1 MEVVDLTEHLPISP
15 QHLKQIQEATNK
27 DPTLQT
33 LKHHILSDWTSD
45 KAQVPLEVRPYV
57 KHHNDLS
64 IQEKKVAA
72 EYHHSNTTEE
82 RNDPKGV

>member
-33 LKHHILSDWTSD
+33 LKRQTG
-45 KAQVPLEVRPYV
+45 QVTRPRYRW
-57 KHHNDLS
+57 K
-64 IQEKKVAA
+64 
-72 EYHHSNTTEE
+72 
-82 RNDPKGV
+82 